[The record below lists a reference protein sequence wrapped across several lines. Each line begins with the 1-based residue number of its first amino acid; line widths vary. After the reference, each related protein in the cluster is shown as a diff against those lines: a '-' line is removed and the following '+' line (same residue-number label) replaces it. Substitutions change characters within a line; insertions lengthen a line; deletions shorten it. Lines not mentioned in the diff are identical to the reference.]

1 MAGSLSTLLTDFRRR
16 YKVPGAA
23 AGLLTKEGSL
33 SAAFVGTT
41 TRGGSTPISETE
53 LWHIGSCA
61 KSMTAALYAR
71 LVERG
76 DASWKAPLA
85 GLLGEHNSASGWN
98 TISVDDVLRHKG
110 GVRPN
115 MSVASMNAALRS
127 AVPVVDQRRE
137 LAHATL
143 QKPPRNPGQTRYSN
157 LGYTLVGTAIERIC
171 GTTFEEALG
180 THVLEPLG
188 IRSSGFGAPPRPSG
202 HRGRL
207 ALGGTHVGRGRPVPP
222 SNPRSDN
229 PPIMS
234 PAGRLH
240 LDIHDWAKFHLVF
253 LNRGGDFLN
262 PSSIEHLT
270 SVPPGHG
277 ANQGMGWAP
286 GPPKSN
292 IALGQQGSNTMWI
305 ATALINRDYTKT
317 ALVVCNDGRTR
328 LIPGSGRL
336 AMSLLEI

>member
-1 MAGSLSTLLTDFRRR
+1 MTSQLSALLTDFRRR
-16 YKVPGAA
+16 YRVPGAG
-23 AGLLTKEGSL
+23 AGLLTREGSL

-41 TRGGSTPISETE
+41 TRGGGTPISETE

-71 LVERG
+71 LVESG
-76 DASWKAPLA
+76 DASWNAPLA
-85 GLLGEHNSASGWN
+85 AMLGEPDSHPGWS
-98 TISVDDVLRHKG
+98 TISVDEVLRHRG

-115 MSVASMNAALRS
+115 MSPARMDESLRS
-127 AVPVVDQRRE
+127 ATPIVDQRRD
-137 LAHATL
+137 LAHVTL
-143 QKPPRNPGQTRYSN
+143 REAPRNPGKTRYSN
-157 LGYTLVGTAIERIC
+157 LGYTLVGSAIEKIT
-171 GTTFEEALG
+171 GTTFEEAL
-180 THVLEPLG
+180 TAHVLEPLG
-188 IRSSGFGAPPRPSG
+188 IRSGGFGAPPSPSG

-207 ALGGTHVGRGRPVPP
+207 ALGGTHLGRGRPVPA
-222 SNPRSDN
+222 SDPRSDN

-240 LDIHDWAKFHLVF
+240 INVHDWAKFHLVF
-253 LNRGGDFLN
+253 LNRGADFLK
-262 PSSIEHLT
+262 PSSIDHLT
-270 SVPPGHG
+270 SVPSEHRT
-277 ANQGMGWAP
+277 NQAMGWAP

-305 ATALINRDYTKT
+305 ATALINRDHTKT

-336 AMSLLEI
+336 ATSLLEL